1 MYISTENNKVLKTIT
16 NGKQR
21 QPLRGKI
28 MLSVPITCSVT
39 ECFCPIRH
47 SATLFPH
54 PPPPQYTYIV
64 LYKVIQTFYTYN
76 GCCKSSYRSISLIL
90 GGDMYYIRV

>member
-16 NGKQR
+16 NVKQR
-21 QPLRGKI
+21 QPLRDKI

-47 SATLFPH
+47 SA
-54 PPPPQYTYIV
+54 PPSPYLPPSTH
-64 LYKVIQTFYTYN
+64 T
-76 GCCKSSYRSISLIL
+76 
-90 GGDMYYIRV
+90 